1 MILISRVKLTEIATP
16 APDTHDK
23 LSVRFGMLLCRKKSV
38 TVNGIELKL
47 MSAKVYKGF
56 YKLCDLIFAL
66 FIAENAIVKLHCE
79 RSTVADL

>member
-1 MILISRVKLTEIATP
+1 MILISRVKLTEIAAP

-23 LSVRFGMLLCRKKSV
+23 LSVRFGMFLCRKKSV

-47 MSAKVYKGF
+47 MSAKIYEGF
-56 YKLCDLIFAL
+56 YKLSNLL
-66 FIAENAIVKLHCE
+66 FSVFVAENAIVKLHCK